1 MTTAEAIDIDAS
13 LEAFHRDGFAMLP
26 GLLDAGRAQQL
37 KAAIDHVFDN
47 ADDYPDAVYGEIV
60 VARLFETNNIFRDML
75 TEEPFITIADRI
87 LGSQCHIIANN
98 AIRNGTGRAIS
109 DFHVDDGVE
118 FPISEGMTRH
128 DARLTMP
135 VQRFSF
141 QILLT
146 DVATIEQGPTQYV
159 PGSHYAGRD
168 PEPGDNPTF
177 EGQAPVSIFGK
188 AGDAYLHNGQAWHRG
203 APNESDQTRYVL
215 QLSYGMRHIAQRFY
229 PFLNYR
235 MPDHVLEG
243 ADENLLRVLGK
254 HPKGAYG

>member
-1 MTTAEAIDIDAS
+1 MTTATTTDLNATY
-13 LEAFHRDGFAMLP
+13 EAFHRDGFAMMP
-26 GLLDAGRAQQL
+26 GLLDADRIEQL
-37 KAAIDHVFDN
+37 KTAIDHIFDH
-47 ADDYPDAVYGEIV
+47 ADDYPDAVYGDIV
-60 VARLFETNNIFRDML
+60 VARLFETNNLFRNML
-75 TEEPFITIADRI
+75 TEEPFITIADHL

-98 AIRNGTGRAIS
+98 AIRNGTGKAIS
-109 DFHVDDGVE
+109 NFHVDDVLE

-128 DARLTMP
+128 DARMTMP
-135 VQRFSF
+135 VHRFSF

-146 DVATIEQGPTQYV
+146 DVTTIEQGPTQYV
-159 PGSHYAGRD
+159 PGSHYSGRQPD
-168 PEPGDNPTF
+168 CTENPNF
-177 EGQAPVSIFGK
+177 EGQGPVSIFAK

-203 APNESDQTRYVL
+203 APNLSDQTRYVL